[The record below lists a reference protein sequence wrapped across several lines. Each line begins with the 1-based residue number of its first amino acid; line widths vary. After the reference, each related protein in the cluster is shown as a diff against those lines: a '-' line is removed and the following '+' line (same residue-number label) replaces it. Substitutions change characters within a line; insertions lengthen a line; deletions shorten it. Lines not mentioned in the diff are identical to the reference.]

1 MLKKLSSIFVIL
13 LAGCFIW
20 GVCNIEYIA
29 KEYIYPIGYGEYV
42 ETASR
47 ETGIDKYLIYAVI
60 RTESNFHADAES
72 EVGARGLMQLMEDA
86 FDWVKFRMGDERN
99 IDYDDMYDPVYNIEY
114 GSFLLKLLYE
124 EYGDERTAL
133 AAYHSGRGSVN
144 EWLSDKRYSSD
155 GKTLDEIP
163 SNTAKHYVNKVMTA
177 YEGYTN
183 LYSTARAALF
193 YPKVK

>member
-1 MLKKLSSIFVIL
+1 MEGLSRKYV
-13 LAGCFIW
+13 
-20 GVCNIEYIA
+20 
-29 KEYIYPIGYGEYV
+29 YPIGYSDMV
-42 ETASR
+42 ETASM

-60 RTESNFHADAES
+60 RTESNFNAEAES

-86 FDWVKFRMGDERN
+86 FDWVKFRMEDDRSVT
-99 IDYDDMYDPVYNIEY
+99 YDDMYDPGYNIEY

-144 EWLSDKRYSSD
+144 GWLEDKNYSSD
-155 GKTLDEIP
+155 GKTLDKIP
-163 SNTAKHYVNKVMTA
+163 SDTTEHYVKKVMTA

-183 LYSTARAALF
+183 LYNRSE
-193 YPKVK
+193 K

>member
-1 MLKKLSSIFVIL
+1 MLKKLGGFFIIVLLGLVIW
-13 LAGCFIW
+13 A
-20 GVCNIEYIA
+20 VCNMEGLSKKYV
-29 KEYIYPIGYGEYV
+29 YPVGYSDLV
-42 ETASR
+42 ETASI

-60 RTESNFHADAES
+60 RTESNFDAEAES

-86 FDWVKFRMGDERN
+86 FDWVKFRMEDDRSVT
-99 IDYDDMYDPVYNIEY
+99 YDDMYDPGYNIEY

-144 EWLSDKRYSSD
+144 GWLEDKNYSSD
-155 GKTLDEIP
+155 GRTLDKIP
-163 SNTAKHYVNKVMTA
+163 SDTTEHYVKKVMTA

-183 LYSTARAALF
+183 LYSN
-193 YPKVK
+193 

>member
-1 MLKKLSSIFVIL
+1 MLKKLGGFLVIVL
-13 LAGCFIW
+13 LGLIIW
-20 GVCNIEYIA
+20 AVCNMEGLSKKYV
-29 KEYIYPIGYGEYV
+29 YPVGYSDLV
-42 ETASR
+42 ETASI

-60 RTESNFHADAES
+60 RTESNFDAEAES

-86 FDWVKFRMGDERN
+86 FDWVKFRMEDDRSVT
-99 IDYDDMYDPVYNIEY
+99 YDDMYDPSYNIEY

-144 EWLSDKRYSSD
+144 GWLEDTNYSSD
-155 GKTLDEIP
+155 GRTLDKIP
-163 SNTAKHYVNKVMTA
+163 SNTTEHYVKKVMTA

-183 LYSTARAALF
+183 LYSN
-193 YPKVK
+193 

>member
-1 MLKKLSSIFVIL
+1 MLKKLGGFLIIVL
-13 LAGCFIW
+13 LGLIIW
-20 GVCNIEYIA
+20 AVCNMEALSRKYV
-29 KEYIYPIGYGEYV
+29 YPIGYSDMV
-42 ETASR
+42 ETASM

-60 RTESNFHADAES
+60 RTESNFNAEAES

-86 FDWVKFRMGDERN
+86 FDWVKFRMEDDRSVT
-99 IDYDDMYDPVYNIEY
+99 YDDMYDPGYNIEY

-144 EWLSDKRYSSD
+144 GWLEDKNYSSD
-155 GKTLDEIP
+155 GKTLDKIP
-163 SNTAKHYVNKVMTA
+163 SDTTEHYVKKVMTA

-183 LYSTARAALF
+183 LYNRSE
-193 YPKVK
+193 K

>member
-1 MLKKLSSIFVIL
+1 MGSLQYGGFQHV
-13 LAGCFIW
+13 
-20 GVCNIEYIA
+20 
-29 KEYIYPIGYGEYV
+29 YPIGYSDMV
-42 ETASR
+42 ETASM

-60 RTESNFHADAES
+60 RTESNFNAEAES

-86 FDWVKFRMGDERN
+86 FDWVKFRMEDDRSVT
-99 IDYDDMYDPVYNIEY
+99 YDDMYDPGYNIEY

-144 EWLSDKRYSSD
+144 GWLEDKNYSSD
-155 GKTLDEIP
+155 GKTLDKIP
-163 SNTAKHYVNKVMTA
+163 SDTTEHYVKKVMTA

-183 LYSTARAALF
+183 LYNRSE
-193 YPKVK
+193 K

>member
-1 MLKKLSSIFVIL
+1 MEGLSRKYV
-13 LAGCFIW
+13 
-20 GVCNIEYIA
+20 
-29 KEYIYPIGYGEYV
+29 YPIGYSDMV
-42 ETASR
+42 ETASM

-60 RTESNFHADAES
+60 RTESNFNAEAES

-86 FDWVKFRMGDERN
+86 FDWVKFRMEDDRSVT
-99 IDYDDMYDPVYNIEY
+99 YDDMYDPGYNIEY

-144 EWLSDKRYSSD
+144 GWLEDKNYSSD
-155 GKTLDEIP
+155 GKTLDKIP
-163 SNTAKHYVNKVMTA
+163 SDTTEHYVKKVMTA

-183 LYSTARAALF
+183 LYNRSA
-193 YPKVK
+193 K

>member
-1 MLKKLSSIFVIL
+1 MLKKLGAFLIIVL
-13 LAGCFIW
+13 LGLIIW
-20 GVCNIEYIA
+20 AVCNMEGLSRKYV
-29 KEYIYPIGYGEYV
+29 YPVGYSDMV
-42 ETASR
+42 ETASM

-60 RTESNFHADAES
+60 RTESNFNAEAES

-86 FDWVKFRMGDERN
+86 FDWVKFRMEDDRSVT
-99 IDYDDMYDPVYNIEY
+99 YDDMYDPGYNIEY

-144 EWLSDKRYSSD
+144 GWLEDKNYSSD
-155 GKTLDEIP
+155 GKTLDKIP
-163 SNTAKHYVNKVMTA
+163 SDTTEHYVKKVMTA

-183 LYSTARAALF
+183 LYNRSE
-193 YPKVK
+193 K

>member
-1 MLKKLSSIFVIL
+1 MLKKLGGFLIII
-13 LAGCFIW
+13 LAGLIIW
-20 GVCNIEYIA
+20 TVCNIERIEE
-29 KEYIYPIGYGEYV
+29 EYLYPIGYGELV

-86 FDWVKFRMGDERN
+86 FDWVKFRMDDER
-99 IDYDDMYDPVYNIEY
+99 DLSYDDMYDPGYNIEY

-133 AAYHSGRGSVN
+133 AAYHSGRGCVN
-144 EWLSDKRYSSD
+144 GWLEDKKYSSD
-155 GKTLDEIP
+155 GKTLDKIP
-163 SNTAKHYVNKVMTA
+163 SDTTEHYVNKVMTA

-183 LYSTARAALF
+183 LYSRG
-193 YPKVK
+193 

>member
-1 MLKKLSSIFVIL
+1 MLKKLGGFLIIVL
-13 LAGCFIW
+13 LGLIIW
-20 GVCNIEYIA
+20 AVCNMEGFSKKYV
-29 KEYIYPIGYGEYV
+29 YPIGYSDMV
-42 ETASR
+42 ETASM

-60 RTESNFHADAES
+60 RTESNFNAEAES

-86 FDWVKFRMGDERN
+86 FDWVKFRMEDDRSVT
-99 IDYDDMYDPVYNIEY
+99 YDDMYDPGYNIEY

-144 EWLSDKRYSSD
+144 GWLEDKNYSSD
-155 GKTLDEIP
+155 GKTLDKIP
-163 SNTAKHYVNKVMTA
+163 SDTTEHYVKKVMTA

-183 LYSTARAALF
+183 LYNRSE
-193 YPKVK
+193 K

>member
-1 MLKKLSSIFVIL
+1 MLKKLGGFLIIVL
-13 LAGCFIW
+13 LGLIIW
-20 GVCNIEYIA
+20 AVCNMEGLSKKYVYPVEYSDL
-29 KEYIYPIGYGEYV
+29 V
-42 ETASR
+42 ETASF

-60 RTESNFHADAES
+60 RTESNFNAEAES

-86 FDWVKFRMGDERN
+86 FDWVKFRMEDDRSVT
-99 IDYDDMYDPVYNIEY
+99 YDDMYDPGYNIEY

-144 EWLSDKRYSSD
+144 GWLEDKNYSSD
-155 GKTLDEIP
+155 GKTLDKIP
-163 SNTAKHYVNKVMTA
+163 SDTTQHYVKKVMTA

-183 LYSTARAALF
+183 LYDN
-193 YPKVK
+193 

>member
-1 MLKKLSSIFVIL
+1 MLKKLGGFFIIVLLGLVIW
-13 LAGCFIW
+13 A
-20 GVCNIEYIA
+20 VCNMEGLSKKYV
-29 KEYIYPIGYGEYV
+29 YPVGYSDLV
-42 ETASR
+42 ETASI

-60 RTESNFHADAES
+60 RTESNFDAEAES

-86 FDWVKFRMGDERN
+86 FDWVKFRMEDDRSVT
-99 IDYDDMYDPVYNIEY
+99 YDDMYDPGYNIEY

-144 EWLSDKRYSSD
+144 GWLEDKNYSSD
-155 GKTLDEIP
+155 GRTLDKIP
-163 SNTAKHYVNKVMTA
+163 SNTTEHYVKKVMTA

-183 LYSTARAALF
+183 LYSN
-193 YPKVK
+193 

>member
-1 MLKKLSSIFVIL
+1 MLKKLGGFLIIVL
-13 LAGCFIW
+13 LGLIIW
-20 GVCNIEYIA
+20 AVCNMEGLSRKYV
-29 KEYIYPIGYGEYV
+29 YPVGYSDMV
-42 ETASR
+42 ETASM

-60 RTESNFHADAES
+60 RTESNFNAEAES

-86 FDWVKFRMGDERN
+86 FDWVKFRMEDDRSVT
-99 IDYDDMYDPVYNIEY
+99 YDDMYDPGYNIEY

-144 EWLSDKRYSSD
+144 GWLEDKNYSSD
-155 GKTLDEIP
+155 GKTLDKIP
-163 SNTAKHYVNKVMTA
+163 SDTTEHYVKKVMTA

-183 LYSTARAALF
+183 LYNRSE
-193 YPKVK
+193 K

>member
-1 MLKKLSSIFVIL
+1 MLKKLGGFFIIVLLGLVIW
-13 LAGCFIW
+13 A
-20 GVCNIEYIA
+20 VCNMEGLSKKYV
-29 KEYIYPIGYGEYV
+29 YPVVYSDLV
-42 ETASR
+42 ETASI

-60 RTESNFHADAES
+60 RTESNFDAEAES

-86 FDWVKFRMGDERN
+86 FDWVKFRMEDDRSVT
-99 IDYDDMYDPVYNIEY
+99 YDDMYDPGYNIEY

-144 EWLSDKRYSSD
+144 GWLEDKNYSSD
-155 GKTLDEIP
+155 GRTLDKIP
-163 SNTAKHYVNKVMTA
+163 SNTTEHYVKKVMTA

-183 LYSTARAALF
+183 LYSN
-193 YPKVK
+193 

>member
-1 MLKKLSSIFVIL
+1 MLKKLGGFFIIVL
-13 LAGCFIW
+13 LGLIIW
-20 GVCNIEYIA
+20 AVCNMEGLSKKYV
-29 KEYIYPIGYGEYV
+29 YPVGYSDLV
-42 ETASR
+42 ETASI

-60 RTESNFHADAES
+60 RTESNFDAEAES

-86 FDWVKFRMGDERN
+86 FDWVKFRMEDDRSVT
-99 IDYDDMYDPVYNIEY
+99 YDDMYDPGYNIEY

-144 EWLSDKRYSSD
+144 GWLEDKNYSSD
-155 GKTLDEIP
+155 GRTLDKIP
-163 SNTAKHYVNKVMTA
+163 SNTTEHYVKKVMTA

-183 LYSTARAALF
+183 LYSN
-193 YPKVK
+193 

>member
-1 MLKKLSSIFVIL
+1 MLKKLGGFLIIVL
-13 LAGCFIW
+13 LGLIIW
-20 GVCNIEYIA
+20 AVCNMEGLSRKYV
-29 KEYIYPIGYGEYV
+29 YPIGYSDMV
-42 ETASR
+42 

-60 RTESNFHADAES
+60 RTESNFNAEAES

-86 FDWVKFRMGDERN
+86 FDWVKFRMEDDRSVT
-99 IDYDDMYDPVYNIEY
+99 YDDMYDPGYNIEY

-144 EWLSDKRYSSD
+144 GWLEDKNYSSD
-155 GKTLDEIP
+155 GKTLDKIP
-163 SNTAKHYVNKVMTA
+163 SDTTEHYVKKVMTA

-183 LYSTARAALF
+183 LYNRSE
-193 YPKVK
+193 K

>member
-1 MLKKLSSIFVIL
+1 MLKKLGGFLIIVL
-13 LAGCFIW
+13 LGLIIW
-20 GVCNIEYIA
+20 AVCNMEGLSRKYV
-29 KEYIYPIGYGEYV
+29 YPIGYSDMV
-42 ETASR
+42 ETASM

-60 RTESNFHADAES
+60 RTESNFNAEAES

-86 FDWVKFRMGDERN
+86 FEWVKFRMEDDRSVT
-99 IDYDDMYDPVYNIEY
+99 YDDMYDPGYNIEY

-144 EWLSDKRYSSD
+144 GWLEDKNYSSD
-155 GKTLDEIP
+155 GKTLDKIP
-163 SNTAKHYVNKVMTA
+163 SDTTEHYVKKVMTA

-183 LYSTARAALF
+183 LYNRSE
-193 YPKVK
+193 K

>member
-1 MLKKLSSIFVIL
+1 MLKKLGGFLVIVL
-13 LAGCFIW
+13 LGLIIW
-20 GVCNIEYIA
+20 AVCNMESLSKKYV
-29 KEYIYPIGYGEYV
+29 YPVGYSDLV
-42 ETASR
+42 ETASV

-60 RTESNFHADAES
+60 RTESNFNAEAES

-86 FDWVKFRMGDERN
+86 FDWVKFRMEDER
-99 IDYDDMYDPVYNIEY
+99 DVCYDDMYDPGYNIEY

-144 EWLSDKRYSSD
+144 GWLEDKNYSSD
-155 GKTLDEIP
+155 GRTLDRIP
-163 SNTAKHYVNKVMTA
+163 SDTTEYYVKKVMTA

-183 LYSTARAALF
+183 LYSN
-193 YPKVK
+193 